1 MKGGR
6 GGPRGIKER
15 KGKERK
21 RKGKRKESKSGLKR
35 TWIWSIGLVDWT

>member
-15 KGKERK
+15 KGKE
-21 RKGKRKESKSGLKR
+21 RKESKSGLKR